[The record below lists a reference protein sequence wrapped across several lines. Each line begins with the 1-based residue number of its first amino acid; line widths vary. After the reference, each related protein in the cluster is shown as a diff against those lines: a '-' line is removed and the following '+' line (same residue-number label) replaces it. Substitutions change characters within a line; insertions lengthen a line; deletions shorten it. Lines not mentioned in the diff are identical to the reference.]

1 MELNE
6 DNKIPFDTHYRH
18 HVWTDKQIGKQ
29 EKRDAWMSDIYKHV
43 VKVGVIVVLGW
54 VLSLIVLGGEAQLKD
69 VVKKALVEEV
79 IKND

>member
-1 MELNE
+1 MELGE
-6 DNKIPFDTHYRH
+6 DKKITFETHYRH
-18 HVWTDKQIGKQ
+18 HVWTDKQIDKQ

-54 VLSLIVLGGEAQLKD
+54 VLSLIVLGGEVQLKE
-69 VVKKALVEEV
+69 VVKEVLVEKV